1 MTNEGVVKQKLKNVA
16 TIAAVLWREAN
27 LYCKYT

>member
-1 MTNEGVVKQKLKNVA
+1 MTNEVAMKQKLKDAA
-16 TIAAVLWREAN
+16 TIAGVLWREAN

>member
-1 MTNEGVVKQKLKNVA
+1 MTNEGAMKQKLKDAA
-16 TIAAVLWREAN
+16 TIAGVLWREAN